1 MDTSKARCSLAL
13 VVALNLVSGLALAAP
28 IKVACFG
35 DPSTHSDQLQPAQEY
50 PAKLQVLLG
59 AGYEVKNFGDCCGT
73 VLRASRYTNT
83 HGSHVFTDAGFQL
96 DQSIAY
102 GPDIVVIG
110 GIGKHDMDETGGF
123 GPQSSIVAAE
133 FEADYELLVKRYL
146 DLPKPPKLF
155 VSTPVPYPEGSMA
168 PADAKPVTTIM
179 LPAVKKTAAAHQLPI
194 IDLYATFSGKK
205 LLFKDDYHLS
215 NDAGLQTEA
224 ETVYAAIKNA
234 GPPGMAGAGSGG
246 MSGASTGGVS
256 SAGAGGGAAG
266 GGLNGGTS
274 GGASSGASSGGVG
287 GTGAGGVGGQPAA
300 PSASG
305 SDSGGA
311 SPALATG
318 GGQSGGNALAP
329 QPAATNDAGCSVAAP
344 RSMQPGAAWLWAL
357 FAGLAVGWRRRN
369 RAARHAISGSSWL

>member
-1 MDTSKARCSLAL
+1 M
-13 VVALNLVSGLALAAP
+13 ALAAP

-50 PAKLQVLLG
+50 PAKLQTLLG

-123 GPQSSIVAAE
+123 GPQSSIVAAD
-133 FEADYELLVKRYL
+133 FEADYELLVKKYL
-146 DLPKPPKLF
+146 DLPNPPKLF

-168 PADAKPVTTIM
+168 PADAKPVSTIM

-194 IDLYATFSGKK
+194 IDLYATFYGKK

-224 ETVYAAIKNA
+224 ETVYAAIKNV
-234 GPPGMAGAGSGG
+234 GPVGSGGSGG
-246 MSGASTGGVS
+246 MSGAGTGGVS
-256 SAGAGGGAAG
+256 SAGAGGGG

-274 GGASSGASSGGVG
+274 GVANGGASGSSAGGVG
-287 GTGAGGVGGQPAA
+287 GTNAGGLVGQPGGGF
-300 PSASG
+300 ASG
-305 SDSGGA
+305 SDAGGA
-311 SPALATG
+311 SPALGTG
-318 GGQSGGNALAP
+318 GGQSLGGNAVAP
-329 QPAATNDAGCSVAAP
+329 KAAATNDAGCSLVAP
-344 RSMQPGAAWLWAL
+344 RAMAPTAAWLFAL
-357 FAGLAVGWRRRN
+357 FAGLGFGARRRRT
-369 RAARHAISGSSWL
+369 RALRQAINGNSWL